1 MCGGLL
7 NVLLAEG
14 GAKTHC
20 FPLLEAPKLGSL
32 SSLPQT
38 SHLDFLCEIRSL
50 FRGPPVT
57 CGHYT
62 TTQATLLKTQ

>member
-14 GAKTHC
+14 SAETHC
-20 FPLLEAPKLGSL
+20 FSLLEAPKLSSL

-38 SHLDFLCEIRSL
+38 SHLDFLCEIHSL
-50 FRGPPVT
+50 FRCPPET
-57 CGHYT
+57 CGHYP
-62 TTQATLLKTQ
+62 TTQAALLKTQ